1 MNYKDIKAVLHQ
13 KAIPQELESEVLVVC
28 KNCMTDDK
36 EVEVIVSTKTIT
48 VDVYDSDGLLIDKFK
63 FKIPM

>member
-28 KNCMTDDK
+28 KECMTDDK

-48 VDVYDSDGLLIDKFK
+48 VDVYDSDGLLTDKFK
-63 FKIPM
+63 FKIPT

>member
-28 KNCMTDDK
+28 EKCMTDDK

-48 VDVYDSDGLLIDKFK
+48 VDVYDSDELLIDKFK